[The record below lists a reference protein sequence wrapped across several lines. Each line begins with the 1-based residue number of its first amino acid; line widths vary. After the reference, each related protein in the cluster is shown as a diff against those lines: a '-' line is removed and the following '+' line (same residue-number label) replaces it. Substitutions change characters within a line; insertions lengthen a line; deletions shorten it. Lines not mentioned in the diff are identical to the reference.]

1 MRSLF
6 DVVAASAGAWSWS
19 QISGLADAMSEASSE
34 PGLFQDIS
42 ATAILAGLL
51 WFVMRELRTAV
62 DRNADAISR
71 LQESMDAWESTV
83 RELLG
88 ANEPRSQG

>member
-6 DVVAASAGAWSWS
+6 DIVAASAGAWSWS
-19 QISGLADAMSEASSE
+19 QISGLTDALSEANSE
-34 PGLFQDIS
+34 PGIFQGIS

-71 LQESMDAWESTV
+71 LKESMDAWESTLV
-83 RELLG
+83 ELLG
-88 ANEPRSQG
+88 ANDSRSQG